1 MGWKFNKYIEMNKI
15 NIIQDV
21 QNLASKLFN
30 KEVAKMHYS
39 KDRLNGFTMN
49 QLLDLERWFKKR
61 DTN

>member
-1 MGWKFNKYIEMNKI
+1 MNKT

-21 QNLASKLFN
+21 QHLSRKMFS

-49 QLLDLERWFKKR
+49 QLLDLEKWFKREILIK
-61 DTN
+61 NEIKYKL